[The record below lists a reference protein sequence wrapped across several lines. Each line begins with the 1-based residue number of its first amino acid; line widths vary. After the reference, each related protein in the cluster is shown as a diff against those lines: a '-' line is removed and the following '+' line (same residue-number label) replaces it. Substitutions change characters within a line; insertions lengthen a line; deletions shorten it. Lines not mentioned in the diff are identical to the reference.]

1 MRAIGRP
8 GLLAAICSTTAT
20 ILYINAFRH
29 SSVADVAVTFAV
41 APFLTADLGWL

>member
-1 MRAIGRP
+1 M
-8 GLLAAICSTTAT
+8 AA

-41 APFLTADLGWL
+41 AHFITAHLGWL